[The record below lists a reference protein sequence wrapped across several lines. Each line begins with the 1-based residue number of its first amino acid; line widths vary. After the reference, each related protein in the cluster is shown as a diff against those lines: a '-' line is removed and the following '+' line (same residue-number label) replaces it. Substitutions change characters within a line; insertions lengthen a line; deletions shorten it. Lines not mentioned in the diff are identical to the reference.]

1 MKSYPSTDLIAFGAC
16 PPIASKI
23 FGFPIGNLGR
33 TRGDVKRDAEDS
45 LPRLL
50 RLFVVPPTKIVETQM
65 PDVESYSSY
74 FPFFFACM
82 IKYTQCDK

>member
-1 MKSYPSTDLIAFGAC
+1 MSSLKSYPSTDLIAFGAC

-50 RLFVVPPTKIVETQM
+50 RLLVVPPTKIVAKLISG
-65 PDVESYSSY
+65 DSYQSC
-74 FPFFFACM
+74 PFEE
-82 IKYTQCDK
+82 